1 MPIESFTGLPGNG
14 KTALMVEDLI
24 EQSKKGERP
33 IFAAG
38 IDGLAPGLATL
49 LPDPVK
55 WNAVKPGERC
65 TCHDTEDSGPCDAHI
80 VPNGALIYVDEA
92 WKWFGHLHNAT
103 HQKTPEH
110 VLQLAEHRHRGI
122 DFKWTFQQPN
132 QIYPFARGLMAEHHH
147 VVRRFGTK
155 FIDVF
160 TWSELN
166 EDVKSAA
173 KREAA
178 QRKTRMLPAQVFD
191 QYKSAEVHT
200 IKRRIPL
207 KVLALPVIAV
217 VAVVLAYLAVNSL
230 RPENMTKSL
239 GVKSESANDVASKGG
254 SGGER
259 VAREGEAKPPRYKD
273 AFDYAKAHLPR
284 LGVMPWSASIY
295 DERGIT
301 GDPQLYCMSSS
312 EGQADD
318 GEWKD
323 YTCTCLTEQ
332 GTAYTL
338 TQAECRNIARYGPA
352 YNPYKERR
360 DEVKDYAAPVVAS
373 PGLVASSPGS
383 VINRPAA
390 RVGNEGEDLAPGV
403 VP

>member
-1 MPIESFTGLPGNG
+1 VPIDSFTGLPGNG

-38 IDGLAPGLATL
+38 IDGLAPGLATV

-65 TCHDTEDSGPCDAHI
+65 TCHDTEDSQACDAHV

-178 QRKTRMLPAQVFD
+178 QRKTRMLPSHVFD

-207 KVLALPVIAV
+207 KVLALPLIAV
-217 VAVVLAYLAVNSL
+217 VAVVLAFLAVDAL
-230 RPENMTKSL
+230 RPENMTASL
-239 GVKSESANDVASKGG
+239 GVKSEQSQPNSKSGEPGDAPAGG
-254 SGGER
+254 DSD
-259 VAREGEAKPPRYKD
+259 AKPPRYKN
-273 AFDYAKAHLPR
+273 AFEYAQAHLPR
-284 LGVMPWSASIY
+284 LGMMPWTAPIY
-295 DERGIT
+295 DERGVT
-301 GDPQLYCMSSS
+301 ADPQLYCMSSR
-312 EGQADD
+312 EGQVDD
-318 GEWKD
+318 GEWKG

-332 GTAYTL
+332 GTAYQL
-338 TQAECRNIARYGPA
+338 SAGECRNMARYGPPH
-352 YNPYKERR
+352 NPYKERR
-360 DEVKDYAAPVVAS
+360 EDQVEHASPVVAS
-373 PGLVASSPGS
+373 PGLVASTPGA
-383 VINRPAA
+383 VIDRPAA
-390 RVGNEGEDLAPGV
+390 LVGNEGKDLTPEVAP
-403 VP
+403 